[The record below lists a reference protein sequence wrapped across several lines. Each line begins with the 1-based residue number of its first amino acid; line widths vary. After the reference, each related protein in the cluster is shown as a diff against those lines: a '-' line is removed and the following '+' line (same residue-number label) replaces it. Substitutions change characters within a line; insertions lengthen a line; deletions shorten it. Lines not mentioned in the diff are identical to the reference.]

1 MPSGN
6 FGHKLINGD
15 QWAVIYHSSVK
26 SDCDRMAKI
35 KIKERN
41 EAMVIK
47 YPIKLVG
54 GVRALEHWAVA
65 ARWG

>member
-1 MPSGN
+1 
-6 FGHKLINGD
+6 
-15 QWAVIYHSSVK
+15 
-26 SDCDRMAKI
+26 
-35 KIKERN
+35 
-41 EAMVIK
+41 MVIK